1 MLLLAVAAVS
11 ILGCCLWI
19 HYHLHYR
26 FSCHRP
32 HKMEKQQGFCC
43 LIPREN
49 EDFDFFPAAF
59 LFYSIFLMLLS
70 ILVTTVQ
77 ILDITTN
84 GQTLTAATLFSFRSN
99 HQSLLL
105 HEVEINSAK
114 DLSITLCIT
123 DYALI
128 YGVMVL
134 ALWQSLFS
142 FYRYY
147 TTMRSLVSMD
157 RTPTSRV
164 LLLFSIY
171 ALTFTLLFLSM
182 IHIYYFLFPVV
193 VLLHFVF
200 NLYCSY
206 IFSSALIKK
215 YTASS
220 LVENTW

>member
-1 MLLLAVAAVS
+1 MLQLTVAALF
-11 ILGCCLWI
+11 ILCGCLWI
-19 HYHLHYR
+19 HGLVHHRL
-26 FSCHRP
+26 SCHRQQRV
-32 HKMEKQQGFCC
+32 QQGFCC
-43 LIPREN
+43 LLPREDD

-59 LFYSIFLMLLS
+59 LFYSLFLMLLS
-70 ILVTTVQ
+70 ILVMTVQ

-84 GQTLTAATLFSFRSN
+84 GHTLTAATLFSSRSD

-215 YTASS
+215 YSVKS
-220 LVENTW
+220 LVENA